1 MRDVLRVQS
10 KPWWPAVS
18 RQLWHAAQET
28 PVREIWIP
36 SDRSS
41 SGYRRLG
48 ASHWRLLEL
57 LAWWQN
63 RHSDHSYWP
72 LQKMAQKLGV
82 GERRTRQLL
91 RDLQTAGLVEVH
103 QGGGRLRG
111 PSAKGRASDVR
122 VTLEKGKPASPFSRP
137 INTEAGFPLSRQSTR
152 KPASPLN
159 TNQHGSRL
167 PPKEVVN
174 GKEDVATDKDPP
186 PPLNGGDEM
195 RIVSPAGS
203 TRDFFDAAAAASG
216 LVGVQDLV
224 DPAPGKAPVA
234 DETPPDRAAVEPP
247 RAPTARPAQPPGEP
261 TASCPDCGNVVDVN
275 GRNHRPDCRCRG
287 RGGRVR
293 QCDGCHEW
301 IDQQAPRRWHLIGCP
316 LRPPKPGDVADGAEA
331 AAPRPGP
338 AQRRRGGFTRAGPAA
353 GQPTTA
359 PLFERAGAEA

>member
-1 MRDVLRVQS
+1 M
-10 KPWWPAVS
+10 S

-28 PVREIWIP
+28 PVREMWVP

-72 LQKMAQKLGV
+72 LQKMAEKLGV
-82 GERRTRQLL
+82 GERRARQLL
-91 RDLQTAGLVEVH
+91 RDLQTAGLVDVH
-103 QGGGRLRG
+103 MGGGRLRG
-111 PSAKGRASDVR
+111 PSSKGRASDVR
-122 VTLEKGKPASPFSRP
+122 VTLEKG
-137 INTEAGFPLSRQSTR
+137 EAGFPLSRPIKGEAGFPLSRESTR

-159 TNQHGSRL
+159 TNQGGSRL

-186 PPLNGGDEM
+186 PPLKGGDEM

-203 TRDFFDAAAAASG
+203 TQDFFDAAAAASG
-216 LVGVQDLV
+216 LVGVQAWT
-224 DPAPGKAPVA
+224 DPAPGKPPVA
-234 DETPPDRAAVEPP
+234 DETPPLRAAVEPP
-247 RAPTARPAQPPGEP
+247 GPPTARPTPPAPE
-261 TASCPDCGNVVDVN
+261 TTSSCPDCGNVVDVD

-301 IDQQAPRRWHLIGCP
+301 IDQLAPRRWHLIGCP
-316 LRPPKPGDVADGAEA
+316 LRPPRPGEVADGAEA
-331 AAPRPGP
+331 SAPRPGS
-338 AQRRRGGFTRAGPAA
+338 AQRRRGGYTRAAPPA
-353 GQPTTA
+353 GQATTA
-359 PLFERAGAEA
+359 PLFELAREEA